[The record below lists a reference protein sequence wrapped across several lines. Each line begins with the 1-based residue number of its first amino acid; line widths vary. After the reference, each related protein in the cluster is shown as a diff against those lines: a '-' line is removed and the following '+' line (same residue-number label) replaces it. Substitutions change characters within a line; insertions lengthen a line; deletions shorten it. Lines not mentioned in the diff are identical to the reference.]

1 MSYSLQA
8 RAMLIGSAVLAVFLI
23 GTGIVLDRGFRDS
36 AEAAMRDGLEAYAE
50 TMRAGIENQ
59 HLDGLAALP
68 QTLTEKLSEPHS
80 GLYAR
85 LVRRTDGREVWSS
98 NSARALSIPWPVPEN
113 FWTARLDPVEPPN
126 GPALYVL
133 SVDIRYQ
140 KPRSRAVIPYLL
152 QLAETLDD
160 KESYYYAR
168 MNKVRHRLWRWFGG
182 AALVLLI
189 LQGVI
194 LRRSF
199 APLRRVAADLR
210 RIEAGGADRLH
221 GNYPRELEGLTENLN
236 ALLDQAAA
244 HLSRYRDAL
253 GDLAHSLKTPLAVL
267 RVTLDAAAAQPLAKE
282 LTQQQIDALN
292 HIIEYQLKRAAAS
305 GRTHLAQPIAVGE
318 KARQVILAL
327 QKVYADKSVECRIG
341 IEPSLVFRGDEGD
354 LLEILGNLADN
365 AFKWARSRVAVR
377 AVSDDE
383 QGLELMVEDDGPGI
397 DPELAS
403 RLPQRWQRA
412 DPSAPGHGLGL
423 AIVASIASAYGG
435 VLTIDMSPLGG
446 ARVSATG
453 LR

>member
-8 RAMLIGSAVLAVFLI
+8 RAMLIGSAVLGVFLM
-23 GTGIVLDRGFRDS
+23 GTGVVLDRGFRDS
-36 AEAAMRDGLEAYAE
+36 AEAAMRDGLEANAE
-50 TMRAGIENQ
+50 TLRAGIENQ
-59 HLDGLAALP
+59 HLDGLTTLP

-85 LVRRTDGREVWSS
+85 LVRRTDGRAVWLSQ
-98 NSARALSIPWPVPEN
+98 SAREFAIPWPVPDN
-113 FWTARLDPVEPPN
+113 FWTARLDPIEPPN

-140 KPRSRAVIPYLL
+140 KPRSRVVVPYLL

-182 AALVLLI
+182 AALVLLA
-189 LQGVI
+189 LQSVI

-199 APLRRVAADLR
+199 APLRRVEADLR

-221 GNYPRELEGLTENLN
+221 GNYPRELEGLTKNLN

-267 RVTLDAAAAQPLAKE
+267 RAAAEGPGAQPLPKDV
-282 LTQQQIDALN
+282 TQQQIDAMSR
-292 HIIEYQLKRAAAS
+292 IIEYQLKRAAAS
-305 GRTHLAQPIAVGE
+305 GRTHLTQPVAVAE
-318 KARQVILAL
+318 KARQVISAL
-327 QKVYADKSVECRIG
+327 HKVYAEKSVQCWIG

-365 AFKWARSRVAVR
+365 AFKWAHSQVAVH

-383 QGLELMVEDDGPGI
+383 HGLELTVEDDGPGI
-397 DPELAS
+397 DPDLAG

-412 DPSAPGHGLGL
+412 DPTAPGHGLGL
-423 AIVASIASAYGG
+423 AIVASIVGAYGG
-435 VLTIDMSPLGG
+435 VLRIDTSRLGG
-446 ARVSATG
+446 ARVSASG